1 MDSSES
7 YYREKEKGRERDR
20 EREILT
26 KNIPGN
32 GEGWFCSSSF
42 LIILNI
48 LNSKRERERQRL
60 ELRVER
66 FRGEI
71 LTTGKKII
79 TEGWF
84 ISINGV
90 LLLF

>member
-1 MDSSES
+1 MVLLIKLSHYFKHSQF
-7 YYREKEKGRERDR
+7 EK
-20 EREILT
+20 
-26 KNIPGN
+26 
-32 GEGWFCSSSF
+32 
-42 LIILNI
+42 
-48 LNSKRERERQRL
+48 RERQRL

-71 LTTGKKII
+71 LNTGKKII

>member
-1 MDSSES
+1 MV
-7 YYREKEKGRERDR
+7 
-20 EREILT
+20 L
-26 KNIPGN
+26 
-32 GEGWFCSSSF
+32 
-42 LIILNI
+42 LIKL
-48 LNSKRERERQRL
+48 SHYFKHSQFEKRERERQRL
-60 ELRVER
+60 ELRVEK

>member
-7 YYREKEKGRERDR
+7 YYREKE
-20 EREILT
+20 T

-48 LNSKRERERQRL
+48 LNSKRERERERQRL

-71 LTTGKKII
+71 LNTGKKII

>member
-1 MDSSES
+1 MV
-7 YYREKEKGRERDR
+7 
-20 EREILT
+20 L
-26 KNIPGN
+26 
-32 GEGWFCSSSF
+32 
-42 LIILNI
+42 LIKL
-48 LNSKRERERQRL
+48 SHYFKHSQFEKREREAEARI
-60 ELRVER
+60 ESTVER

-71 LTTGKKII
+71 LTTSKKII

>member
-1 MDSSES
+1 M
-7 YYREKEKGRERDR
+7 
-20 EREILT
+20 T

-48 LNSKRERERQRL
+48 LNSKRERERERQRL

-71 LTTGKKII
+71 LNTGKKII

>member
-1 MDSSES
+1 MVKDGSAHQAFSLFYTFS
-7 YYREKEKGRERDR
+7 IRK
-20 EREILT
+20 
-26 KNIPGN
+26 
-32 GEGWFCSSSF
+32 
-42 LIILNI
+42 
-48 LNSKRERERQRL
+48 ERERQRL

-71 LTTGKKII
+71 LNTGKKII